1 MFNRKNILMMG
12 FDYGTKHIGIAI
24 GQTLTAT
31 ASPLA
36 TISVRNQKPDWKH
49 LNELI
54 YKWQPQALIVGL
66 PQHLDG
72 SNSSLTDGVNGFIEE
87 LKQRY
92 RLPVHTI
99 DETLSSVEA
108 ARKSHQAHQKK
119 DNKNINAIAAQV
131 ILESWIADNNCKPT
145 HTYF

>member
-12 FDYGTKHIGIAI
+12 FDYGTKQIGIAI

-36 TISVRNQKPDWKH
+36 TVSVRNHKPDWKH

-66 PQHLDG
+66 PQH
-72 SNSSLTDGVNGFIEE
+72 TDGKVSVLTEAVNSFVQE
-87 LKQRY
+87 LEQRY
-92 RLPVHTI
+92 RLPVHKI
-99 DETLSSVEA
+99 DETLSTVEA
-108 ARKSHQAHQKK
+108 ARMSHNAHQKK
-119 DNKNINAIAAQV
+119 ENKNINAIAAQV
-131 ILESWIADNNCKPT
+131 ILETWIADNCKTTP
-145 HTYF
+145 TYF